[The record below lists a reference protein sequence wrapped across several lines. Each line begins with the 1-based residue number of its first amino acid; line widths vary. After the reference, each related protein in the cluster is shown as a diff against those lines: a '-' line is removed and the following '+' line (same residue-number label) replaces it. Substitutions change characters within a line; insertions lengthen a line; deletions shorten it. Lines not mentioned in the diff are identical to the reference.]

1 MIKKLKETKAFAM
14 AEVLAVVV
22 VILVIFSTVFSNY
35 LSLVSSY
42 ETRMNYNN
50 VTAQYASFYVRKLYK
65 EALENPNSNIDKAI
79 DTSIKEKGFYSVYNE
94 KDKNFGLDNNSISK
108 LNALIDEY
116 KITDIIIT
124 NYDISSLKERVSRDN
139 KFYNYIKY
147 LPKYEQ
153 KEKGFIEPYRLM
165 LKLENFGFS
174 TTSILIEPDTKLDCF
189 DMSYDVDL
197 KGFVI
202 NNYYNNKKECSSNVS
217 IVSSKLTIEE
227 NTGNVVKIGDNAF
240 RNKGITSVKIPSSV
254 KIIGSYAFSN
264 NNISDIDFDSLNVT
278 DFGKYAFSN
287 NKLKEVKVKNTSYKE
302 GVFSDNELSK
312 ITFDNVT
319 TISNSMFKLTKPNKE
334 KLELT
339 IPKTVT
345 SIEDSA
351 FENLKF
357 KSISFEDESRLKT
370 IGNNSFSTSYDNN
383 DNIIDL
389 VIPSSVQ
396 KIGNNAFSNV
406 NINSITFKNDNNS
419 SLLETIGEGAFSQD
433 KQREKALCQND
444 ACKTITILPYVTNIG
459 KEAFKNLG
467 NTKLVFEEKEG
478 NSYNLVIGDNAFI
491 GNPFTNVTLS
501 DHIKEG
507 KTIFG
512 NNPTFEEDSLVIKTN
527 SLDVA
532 TKMFTDINWCNLLYG
547 NNCNSSKINDQDKLV
562 YKYSYNGKDIYI
574 SYISGGDSNE

>member
-50 VTAQYASFYVRKLYK
+50 VTAQYASFYARKLYK

-108 LNALIDEY
+108 LNALIEEY

-165 LKLENFGFS
+165 LKLEDFGFS

-189 DMSYDVDL
+189 DMSYDADL

-217 IVSSKLTIEE
+217 LASSKITVE
-227 NTGNVVKIGDNAF
+227 GNSGNIIKIGDNAF

-264 NNISDIDFDSLNVT
+264 NNISDIDFDSLNAT

-287 NKLKEVKVKNTSYKE
+287 NKLKEVKVKNSSYKE

-312 ITFDNVT
+312 ITFDDVT

-370 IGNNSFSTSYDNN
+370 IGNNSFATSYDND

-396 KIGNNAFSNV
+396 RIGNNAFSNV

-433 KQREKALCQND
+433 KQREKTLCQND

-491 GNPFTNVTLS
+491 GNPFINVTLS

-512 NNPTFEEDSLVIKTN
+512 NNPTFEEESLVIKTN
-527 SLDVA
+527 NLDSA

-574 SYISGGDSNE
+574 SYISGGGSNE